1 MDPETLQISLIR
13 MPLWNF
19 RWNEITLQRARCIR
33 YGLLQECLFK
43 IMNDFTHI
51 DQEGNP
57 TMVDIS
63 AKTMS
68 LRKAIARSI
77 ISLPEEVAK
86 NLNGNDIITKKGS
99 VFQTAIVAGIM
110 AAKKTGELIP
120 LCHPLG
126 LDNCN
131 LAISLNEQQEVLID
145 CTASITA
152 KTGVEMEALV
162 GASIAALT
170 IYDMCKAMSHD
181 IVIKETKLI
190 EKTGGKRDFKRA

>member
-1 MDPETLQISLIR
+1 MQ
-13 MPLWNF
+13 
-19 RWNEITLQRARCIR
+19 
-33 YGLLQECLFK
+33 
-43 IMNDFTHI
+43 
-51 DQEGNP
+51 
-57 TMVDIS
+57 
-63 AKTMS
+63 
-68 LRKAIARSI
+68 
-77 ISLPEEVAK
+77 
-86 NLNGNDIITKKGS
+86 TKKGP
-99 VFQTAIVAGIM
+99 VFQTAIIAGIM

-126 LDNCN
+126 LENCK
-131 LAISLNEQQEVLID
+131 LVISLNEQREVVID

-181 IVIKETKLI
+181 IVIRETKLI

>member
-1 MDPETLQISLIR
+1 
-13 MPLWNF
+13 
-19 RWNEITLQRARCIR
+19 
-33 YGLLQECLFK
+33 
-43 IMNDFTHI
+43 
-51 DQEGNP
+51 
-57 TMVDIS
+57 MVDVTEKK
-63 AKTMS
+63 ATN
-68 LRKAIARSI
+68 RTAIARSI
-77 ISLPEEVAK
+77 VVLPAEV
-86 NLNGNDIITKKGS
+86 LMQLTNGDLQTKKGS
-99 VFQTAIVAGIM
+99 VFQTAIIAGVM

-131 LAISLNEQQEVLID
+131 VAISLIGQEVIID

-170 IYDMCKAMSHD
+170 VYDMCKAMSHD
-181 IVIKETKLI
+181 IVIRETKLI